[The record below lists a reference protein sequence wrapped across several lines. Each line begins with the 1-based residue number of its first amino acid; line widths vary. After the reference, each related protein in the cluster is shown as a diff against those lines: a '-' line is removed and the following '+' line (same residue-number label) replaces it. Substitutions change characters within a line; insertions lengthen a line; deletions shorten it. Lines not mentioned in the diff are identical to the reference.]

1 MFSAFKSVYQTVLSR
16 SISFLFSP
24 IIVIINYDSTD
35 RTENVFIDD
44 DSNDTA
50 ENKDSHIVLVEIISL
65 FLNDLFQIKPV
76 MMIIIMIDD
85 DDTRNIARRSGLID
99 VD

>member
-1 MFSAFKSVYQTVLSR
+1 MIELKMFSLMMIAMTLLKTKTLTLY
-16 SISFLFSP
+16 
-24 IIVIINYDSTD
+24 
-35 RTENVFIDD
+35 
-44 DSNDTA
+44 
-50 ENKDSHIVLVEIISL
+50 LVEIISL